1 MADPHGCIFALRFRK
16 DYRQCAALLD
26 FVQMK
31 VLLFSNFIETFCCS
45 FFIFSYFCKKKRGM
59 KEKVIYLLLIIMILT
74 SCAGNRKYDDLM
86 QRADSIMNVN
96 DDSAKVAIRMFDGVK
111 SQLPEFS
118 KAQKMR
124 YELLRHKAMNKAY
137 ISFTSDSKMK
147 EVVDYYDRHGSANE
161 RMLANYVLGCV
172 YRDMHEV
179 PLALEYYN
187 KAAEQADTTAADCD
201 YGTLYRVYSQM
212 GFLFSKQY
220 LPYQLLD
227 AFGKAE
233 KYAYLA
239 KDTLN
244 AIINYQNKGDAY
256 DYLGKKDSVVAINLR
271 SANMFK
277 RIGDNYNAAI
287 ALGCNYSYYIEKQDS
302 VNAKKAFEAY
312 FSTGYEGNS
321 NYGDA
326 KAFLLC
332 EKGRYYMFVSR
343 LDSAFSCLNQSL
355 KLSKSYSNKAA
366 ATKVL
371 AQYYARV
378 NKPVLAMKYAL
389 KSSEYNDSDLLAVRE
404 SQLQQIQ
411 AMYNYG
417 RNQEIARKAELKA
430 ERITMLV
437 YVLIAGGVVIF
448 LLLTYLYLKQ
458 LKKKKEK
465 ILVTKH
471 LYDDSLLKL
480 RQKQEELEL
489 LRTVND
495 RKIADVIKEKEQTI
509 NKLKEDLKDIRD
521 KYSNSSLSDVDI
533 LLKES
538 SIYKR
543 IKYLELHPKET
554 MRENDWIELEETIE
568 QLIPSFI
575 PLLKNRLNVMAY
587 RICLLVK
594 LEIST
599 SSIAILLGLS
609 SSAISKYRKVMLEK
623 LCGRSGKPK
632 DFDEY
637 IRQIE

>member
-1 MADPHGCIFALRFRK
+1 
-16 DYRQCAALLD
+16 
-26 FVQMK
+26 
-31 VLLFSNFIETFCCS
+31 
-45 FFIFSYFCKKKRGM
+45 M
-59 KEKVIYLLLIIMILT
+59 KEKVIFLLLIIMLLA

-96 DDSAKVAIRMFDGVK
+96 DDSAKVAIRMLDGVE

-137 ISFTSDSKMK
+137 ISFTSDSIMK
-147 EVVDYYDRHGSANE
+147 EIVDYYDRHGSANE

-220 LPYQLLD
+220 LSYQLLD
-227 AFGKAE
+227 AFDKAE

-448 LLLTYLYLKQ
+448 LLLTHLYLKQ

-509 NKLKEDLKDIRD
+509 NKLEEDLKDIRD

-543 IKYLELHPKET
+543 IKYLELHPKEI

>member
-1 MADPHGCIFALRFRK
+1 
-16 DYRQCAALLD
+16 
-26 FVQMK
+26 
-31 VLLFSNFIETFCCS
+31 
-45 FFIFSYFCKKKRGM
+45 M
-59 KEKVIYLLLIIMILT
+59 KEKVIFLLFIIMLLA

-96 DDSAKVAIRMFDGVK
+96 DDSAKVAIRMLDGVK

-187 KAAEQADTTAADCD
+187 KATEQADTTAADCD

-332 EKGRYYMFVSR
+332 EKGRYYMFISR
-343 LDSAFSCLNQSL
+343 IDSAFSCLNQSL

-509 NKLKEDLKDIRD
+509 NKLEDDLKDIRD

-543 IKYLELHPKET
+543 IKYLELHPKEI

>member
-1 MADPHGCIFALRFRK
+1 
-16 DYRQCAALLD
+16 
-26 FVQMK
+26 
-31 VLLFSNFIETFCCS
+31 
-45 FFIFSYFCKKKRGM
+45 M
-59 KEKVIYLLLIIMILT
+59 KEKVIFLLLIIMLLA

-96 DDSAKVAIRMFDGVK
+96 DDSAKVAIRMLDGVE

-137 ISFTSDSKMK
+137 ISFTSDSIMK
-147 EVVDYYDRHGSANE
+147 EIVDYYDRHGSANE

-187 KAAEQADTTAADCD
+187 KAAEQADITAADCD

-220 LPYQLLD
+220 LSYQLLD
-227 AFGKAE
+227 AFDKAE

-448 LLLTYLYLKQ
+448 LLLTHLYLKQ

-495 RKIADVIKEKEQTI
+495 RKIADVIKEKEQMI
-509 NKLKEDLKDIRD
+509 NKLEDDLKDIRD

-543 IKYLELHPKET
+543 IKYLELHPKEI

>member
-1 MADPHGCIFALRFRK
+1 
-16 DYRQCAALLD
+16 
-26 FVQMK
+26 
-31 VLLFSNFIETFCCS
+31 
-45 FFIFSYFCKKKRGM
+45 M
-59 KEKVIYLLLIIMILT
+59 KEKVIYLLLILLILA

-96 DDSAKVAIRMFDGVK
+96 DDSAKVAIRMLDGVK

-187 KAAEQADTTAADCD
+187 KATEQADTTAADCD

-287 ALGCNYSYYIEKQDS
+287 ALGCNYSYYIDKGDS
-302 VNAKKAFEAY
+302 VNARKAFESY
-312 FSTGYEGNS
+312 TSTGYEGNS

-332 EKGRYYMFVSR
+332 EKGTYYMFVSR

-509 NKLKEDLKDIRD
+509 NKLEDDLKDIRD

-543 IKYLELHPKET
+543 IKYLELHPKEI

-609 SSAISKYRKVMLEK
+609 SSAISKNRKVMLEK

>member
-1 MADPHGCIFALRFRK
+1 
-16 DYRQCAALLD
+16 
-26 FVQMK
+26 
-31 VLLFSNFIETFCCS
+31 
-45 FFIFSYFCKKKRGM
+45 M
-59 KEKVIYLLLIIMILT
+59 KEKVIFLLFIIMLLA

-96 DDSAKVAIRMFDGVK
+96 DDSAKVAIRMLDGVK

-187 KAAEQADTTAADCD
+187 KATEQADTTAADCD

-256 DYLGKKDSVVAINLR
+256 DYLGRKDSVVAINLR

-332 EKGRYYMFVSR
+332 EKGRYYMFISR
-343 LDSAFSCLNQSL
+343 IDSAFSCLNQSL

-448 LLLTYLYLKQ
+448 LLLTHLYLKQ

-509 NKLKEDLKDIRD
+509 NKLEDDLKDIRD

-543 IKYLELHPKET
+543 IKYLELHPKEI

-575 PLLKNRLNVMAY
+575 PLLKNRLNVIAY

>member
-1 MADPHGCIFALRFRK
+1 
-16 DYRQCAALLD
+16 
-26 FVQMK
+26 
-31 VLLFSNFIETFCCS
+31 
-45 FFIFSYFCKKKRGM
+45 M
-59 KEKVIYLLLIIMILT
+59 KEKVIFLLLIIMILT

-96 DDSAKVAIRMFDGVK
+96 DDSAKVAIRMLDGVK

-137 ISFTSDSKMK
+137 ISFTSDSIMK

-448 LLLTYLYLKQ
+448 LLLTHLYLKQ

-509 NKLKEDLKDIRD
+509 NKLEDDLKDIRE

-543 IKYLELHPKET
+543 IKYLELHPKEI

-575 PLLKNRLNVMAY
+575 PLLKNRLNVIGY

>member
-1 MADPHGCIFALRFRK
+1 MVSLFFRTFA
-16 DYRQCAALLD
+16 
-26 FVQMK
+26 
-31 VLLFSNFIETFCCS
+31 
-45 FFIFSYFCKKKRGM
+45 KKKRGM
-59 KEKVIYLLLIIMILT
+59 KEKVIFLLLIIMLLA

-96 DDSAKVAIRMFDGVK
+96 DDSAKVAIRMLDGVK

-187 KAAEQADTTAADCD
+187 KATEQADTTAADCD

-256 DYLGKKDSVVAINLR
+256 DYLGRKDSVVAINLR

-332 EKGRYYMFVSR
+332 EKGRYYMFISR

-448 LLLTYLYLKQ
+448 LLLTHLYLKQ

-543 IKYLELHPKET
+543 IKYLELHPKEI

-575 PLLKNRLNVMAY
+575 PLLKNRLNVIAY

>member
-1 MADPHGCIFALRFRK
+1 
-16 DYRQCAALLD
+16 
-26 FVQMK
+26 
-31 VLLFSNFIETFCCS
+31 
-45 FFIFSYFCKKKRGM
+45 M
-59 KEKVIYLLLIIMILT
+59 KEKVIYLLLILLILT

-96 DDSAKVAIRMFDGVK
+96 DDSAKVAIRMLDGVK
-111 SQLPEFS
+111 SQLPEFTQ
-118 KAQKMR
+118 AQKMR

-277 RIGDNYNAAI
+277 RIGDNYNAAV
-287 ALGCNYSYYIEKQDS
+287 ALGCNYSYYIEMQDT

-448 LLLTYLYLKQ
+448 LLLTHLYLRQ

-465 ILVTKH
+465 IVVTKQ

-543 IKYLELHPKET
+543 IKYLELHPKEI

>member
-1 MADPHGCIFALRFRK
+1 
-16 DYRQCAALLD
+16 
-26 FVQMK
+26 
-31 VLLFSNFIETFCCS
+31 
-45 FFIFSYFCKKKRGM
+45 M
-59 KEKVIYLLLIIMILT
+59 KEKVIYLLLILLILA

-96 DDSAKVAIRMFDGVK
+96 DDSAKVAIRMLDGVK
-111 SQLPEFS
+111 SQLPEFTQ
-118 KAQKMR
+118 AQKMR

-509 NKLKEDLKDIRD
+509 NKLEDDLKDIRE

>member
-1 MADPHGCIFALRFRK
+1 
-16 DYRQCAALLD
+16 
-26 FVQMK
+26 
-31 VLLFSNFIETFCCS
+31 
-45 FFIFSYFCKKKRGM
+45 M
-59 KEKVIYLLLIIMILT
+59 KEKVIYLLLIIMLLA

-96 DDSAKVAIRMFDGVK
+96 DDSAKVAIRMLDGVK

-118 KAQKMR
+118 QSQKMR
-124 YELLRHKAMNKAY
+124 YELLRHKAMNKAC
-137 ISFTSDSKMK
+137 ITFTSDSVMK
-147 EVVDYYDRHGSANE
+147 EVVDYYENYGSANQ

-187 KAAEQADTTAADCD
+187 KATEQADTTAADCD

-332 EKGRYYMFVSR
+332 EKGRYYMFISR
-343 LDSAFSCLNQSL
+343 IDSAFSCLNQSL

-389 KSSEYNDSDLLAVRE
+389 KTSEYNDSDLLALRE

-448 LLLTYLYLKQ
+448 LLLTNLYLRQ

-465 ILVTKH
+465 IVVTKQ

-538 SIYKR
+538 SIYRR

-575 PLLKNRLNVMAY
+575 PLLKNRLNVIGY

-609 SSAISKYRKVMLEK
+609 SSAISKNRKVMLEK
-623 LCGRSGKPK
+623 LCGRFGKPK

>member
-1 MADPHGCIFALRFRK
+1 
-16 DYRQCAALLD
+16 
-26 FVQMK
+26 
-31 VLLFSNFIETFCCS
+31 
-45 FFIFSYFCKKKRGM
+45 M
-59 KEKVIYLLLIIMILT
+59 KEKVLYLLLIIMILT

-96 DDSAKVAIRMFDGVK
+96 DDSAKVAIRMLDGVE

-137 ISFTSDSKMK
+137 ISFTSDSIMK
-147 EVVDYYDRHGSANE
+147 EIVDYYDRYGSANE

-227 AFGKAE
+227 AFDKAE

-332 EKGRYYMFVSR
+332 EKGTYYMFVSR

-448 LLLTYLYLKQ
+448 LLLTHLYLKQ

-509 NKLKEDLKDIRD
+509 NKLEDDLKDIRD

-543 IKYLELHPKET
+543 IKYLELHPKEI

>member
-1 MADPHGCIFALRFRK
+1 
-16 DYRQCAALLD
+16 
-26 FVQMK
+26 
-31 VLLFSNFIETFCCS
+31 
-45 FFIFSYFCKKKRGM
+45 
-59 KEKVIYLLLIIMILT
+59 MILA

-96 DDSAKVAIRMFDGVK
+96 DDSAKVAIRMLDGVK
-111 SQLPEFS
+111 SQLSEFT
-118 KAQKMR
+118 KKQRMR
-124 YELLRHKAMNKAY
+124 YELLRHKAMNKAC
-137 ISFTSDSKMK
+137 ITFTSDSVMK
-147 EVVDYYDRHGSANE
+147 EVVDYYDNHGSANE

-187 KAAEQADTTAADCD
+187 KATEQADTTAADCD

-287 ALGCNYSYYIEKQDS
+287 ALGCNYSYYIDKGDS
-302 VNAKKAFEAY
+302 VNARKAFESY
-312 FSTGYEGNS
+312 TSTGYEGNS

-417 RNQEIARKAELKA
+417 RNQEIARKAELKT

-448 LLLTYLYLKQ
+448 LLLTNLYLRQ

-465 ILVTKH
+465 IIVTKH

-509 NKLKEDLKDIRD
+509 NKLKDDLKDIRD

-543 IKYLELHPKET
+543 IKYLELHPKEI

>member
-1 MADPHGCIFALRFRK
+1 
-16 DYRQCAALLD
+16 
-26 FVQMK
+26 
-31 VLLFSNFIETFCCS
+31 
-45 FFIFSYFCKKKRGM
+45 M

-332 EKGRYYMFVSR
+332 EKGTYYMFVSR

-448 LLLTYLYLKQ
+448 LLLTHLYLKQ

-509 NKLKEDLKDIRD
+509 NKLEDDLKDIRD

>member
-1 MADPHGCIFALRFRK
+1 M
-16 DYRQCAALLD
+16 LLA
-26 FVQMK
+26 
-31 VLLFSNFIETFCCS
+31 
-45 FFIFSYFCKKKRGM
+45 
-59 KEKVIYLLLIIMILT
+59 

-96 DDSAKVAIRMFDGVK
+96 DDSAKVAIRMLDGVK

-147 EVVDYYDRHGSANE
+147 EAVDYYDRHGSANE

-187 KAAEQADTTAADCD
+187 KATEQADTTAADCD

-256 DYLGKKDSVVAINLR
+256 DYLGRKDSVVAINLR

-448 LLLTYLYLKQ
+448 LLLTHLYLKQ

-509 NKLKEDLKDIRD
+509 NKLEDDLKDIRD

-543 IKYLELHPKET
+543 IKYLELHPKEI

-575 PLLKNRLNVMAY
+575 PLLKNRLNVIAY

>member
-1 MADPHGCIFALRFRK
+1 
-16 DYRQCAALLD
+16 
-26 FVQMK
+26 
-31 VLLFSNFIETFCCS
+31 
-45 FFIFSYFCKKKRGM
+45 M
-59 KEKVIYLLLIIMILT
+59 KEKVIFILLIIMILA

-96 DDSAKVAIRMFDGVK
+96 DDSAKVAIRMLDGVK
-111 SQLPEFS
+111 SQLPEFTQ
-118 KAQKMR
+118 AQKMR
-124 YELLRHKAMNKAY
+124 YELLRHKAMNKAC
-137 ISFTSDSKMK
+137 ITFTSDSVMK
-147 EVVDYYDRHGSANE
+147 EVVDYYEDHGSANQ

-187 KAAEQADTTAADCD
+187 KATEQADTTAADCD

-227 AFGKAE
+227 AFDKAE

-332 EKGRYYMFVSR
+332 EKGRYYMFISR

-509 NKLKEDLKDIRD
+509 NKLEDDLKDIRD

-543 IKYLELHPKET
+543 IKYLELHPKEI

-575 PLLKNRLNVMAY
+575 PLLKNRLNVIAY

>member
-1 MADPHGCIFALRFRK
+1 
-16 DYRQCAALLD
+16 
-26 FVQMK
+26 
-31 VLLFSNFIETFCCS
+31 
-45 FFIFSYFCKKKRGM
+45 M

-86 QRADSIMNVN
+86 QRADSIMSVN
-96 DDSAKVAIRMFDGVK
+96 DDSAKVAIRMLDGVK

-509 NKLKEDLKDIRD
+509 NKLEDDLKDIRD

-543 IKYLELHPKET
+543 IKYLELHPQEI

>member
-1 MADPHGCIFALRFRK
+1 
-16 DYRQCAALLD
+16 
-26 FVQMK
+26 
-31 VLLFSNFIETFCCS
+31 
-45 FFIFSYFCKKKRGM
+45 M
-59 KEKVIYLLLIIMILT
+59 KEKVIFLLLIIMLLA

-96 DDSAKVAIRMFDGVK
+96 DDSAKVAIRMLDGVE

-124 YELLRHKAMNKAY
+124 YDLLRHKAMNKAY
-137 ISFTSDSKMK
+137 ISFTSDSIMK
-147 EVVDYYDRHGSANE
+147 EIVDYYDRHGSANE

-220 LPYQLLD
+220 LSYQLLD
-227 AFGKAE
+227 AFDKAE

-448 LLLTYLYLKQ
+448 LLLTHLYLKQ

-575 PLLKNRLNVMAY
+575 PLLKNRLNVIAY

>member
-1 MADPHGCIFALRFRK
+1 
-16 DYRQCAALLD
+16 
-26 FVQMK
+26 
-31 VLLFSNFIETFCCS
+31 
-45 FFIFSYFCKKKRGM
+45 M
-59 KEKVIYLLLIIMILT
+59 KEKVIFLLFIIMLLA

-96 DDSAKVAIRMFDGVK
+96 DDSAKVAIRMLDGVK

-187 KAAEQADTTAADCD
+187 KATEQADTTAADCD

-256 DYLGKKDSVVAINLR
+256 DYLGRKDSVVAINLR

-332 EKGRYYMFVSR
+332 EKGRYYMFISR
-343 LDSAFSCLNQSL
+343 IDSAFSCLNQSL

-448 LLLTYLYLKQ
+448 LLLTHLYLKQ

-509 NKLKEDLKDIRD
+509 NKLEDDLKDIRD

-543 IKYLELHPKET
+543 IKYLELHPKEI

>member
-1 MADPHGCIFALRFRK
+1 
-16 DYRQCAALLD
+16 
-26 FVQMK
+26 
-31 VLLFSNFIETFCCS
+31 
-45 FFIFSYFCKKKRGM
+45 M

-96 DDSAKVAIRMFDGVK
+96 DDSAKVAIRMLDGVE

-137 ISFTSDSKMK
+137 ISFTSDSIMK
-147 EVVDYYDRHGSANE
+147 EIVDYYDRHGSANE

-509 NKLKEDLKDIRD
+509 NKWEDDLKDIRD

-543 IKYLELHPKET
+543 IKYLELHPKEI

-575 PLLKNRLNVMAY
+575 PLLKNRLNVIAY